1 LAPQVRR
8 RIAAGILAGMFLLA
22 GSVAFLHHHHDL
34 QSSTPCPICYAIHL
48 PARIGTD
55 LHIPQLAILAFAPPA
70 IIHIAWTEPSP
81 KDCPP
86 RAPPA

>member
-1 LAPQVRR
+1 VRSR
-8 RIAAGILAGMFLLA
+8 VAAGLLAGMFLLA
-22 GSVAFLHHHHDL
+22 GCVAFVHHHHDL

-48 PARIGTD
+48 PARVGTG
-55 LHIPQLAILAFAPPA
+55 LHIPQLALLAFAPPVVV
-70 IIHIAWTEPSP
+70 HIAWTEPSP